1 METSKRKVILTGGG
15 TVGHVML
22 NKLLI
27 PSFLNNNV
35 EPVYIGSKTGIEKE
49 IISSTSIRYCNISSG
64 KLRRYLSFE
73 NLKDI
78 FKVTKGIFDARKIL
92 KKEDP
97 DLVFSKGG
105 FVSVPVVLAAKSLNI
120 PVYIHESDLT
130 PGLAN
135 KISTKFATKCYVTF
149 KKTMDYLPEEKT
161 EYLGP
166 VIRDELL
173 NGYSEKGYELSGF
186 NPEKP
191 VIMFMGGSLG
201 SKSIN
206 EFVRENI
213 DILTQEF
220 QIIHLCGKDNIDG
233 SLTQNDNYIQFEFVK
248 DELAHFINIS
258 DIVIGRSGS
267 NAIYELLLNLKPMI
281 LIPLPLTQSRGDQ
294 LENAQYFAEMGY
306 AKVIQED
313 DLTLQNF
320 NSAVND
326 INETRHDIIMNMK
339 QYKGGFKPDTLVSK
353 LLNEEEV

>member
-1 METSKRKVILTGGG
+1 MKSSKRKVILTGGG

-27 PSFLNNNV
+27 PSFQNNNV
-35 EPVYIGSKTGIEKE
+35 EPVYIGSKNGIEKE
-49 IISSTSIRYCNISSG
+49 IISSTSIRYRNISSG
-64 KLRRYLSFE
+64 KLRRYISFE

-92 KKEDP
+92 KKEKP
-97 DLVFSKGG
+97 ELVFSKGG
-105 FVSVPVVLAAKSLNI
+105 FVSVPVVLAAKTLKI

-149 KKTMDYLPEEKT
+149 KKTMDYLPKEKT

-166 VIRDELL
+166 VIREELMSG
-173 NGYSEKGYELSGF
+173 NRKIGYELSGF
-186 NPEKP
+186 NAEKP
-191 VIMFMGGSLG
+191 IIMFMGGSLG

-213 DILTQEF
+213 DTLTQKF
-220 QIIHLCGKDNIDG
+220 QVIHLCGKDNIDE
-233 SLTQNDNYIQFEFVK
+233 SLTHHKDYIQFEFVR

-258 DIVIGRSGS
+258 DIVIGRSGA
-267 NAIYELLLNLKPMI
+267 NAIYELLLNKKPMI

-294 LENAQYFAEMGY
+294 LENAQYFLEQGY
-306 AKVIQED
+306 AKVIQEEN
-313 DLTLQNF
+313 LTLQNF
-320 NSAVND
+320 NTAVID
-326 INETRHDIIMNMK
+326 INDSRHDIIMNMK
-339 QYKGGFKPDTLVSK
+339 NYTGGFKPDTLVSK

>member
-1 METSKRKVILTGGG
+1 M
-15 TVGHVML
+15 
-22 NKLLI
+22 
-27 PSFLNNNV
+27 
-35 EPVYIGSKTGIEKE
+35 
-49 IISSTSIRYCNISSG
+49 
-64 KLRRYLSFE
+64 
-73 NLKDI
+73 
-78 FKVTKGIFDARKIL
+78 
-92 KKEDP
+92 
-97 DLVFSKGG
+97 
-105 FVSVPVVLAAKSLNI
+105 
-120 PVYIHESDLT
+120 
-130 PGLAN
+130 
-135 KISTKFATKCYVTF
+135 
-149 KKTMDYLPEEKT
+149 
-161 EYLGP
+161 
-166 VIRDELL
+166 

>member
-78 FKVTKGIFDARKIL
+78 FKVAKGIFDARKIL
-92 KKEDP
+92 KKEGP